1 MQDQPV
7 HIPELVAHRG
17 YALHYPENTL
27 IGIEAAITA
36 GARYLEVD
44 VQLSADQVPVLFH
57 DRNMDRL
64 CRAHGKVHEFT
75 REELRAFNVTEFDRF
90 GYKFAQNPITL
101 LAELGALLAKHTGV
115 TAFIEIKRA
124 ALEHFDDATV
134 LDRILHTLAP
144 VSSQCVLISYDFPVL
159 KLARDRDY
167 HSVGAILEQ
176 WHHWKTLE
184 VQSIKPDYL
193 FCDAA
198 DLPRFDE
205 VEAPN
210 AKVVVYEITDPL
222 QALRLAARGVG
233 FIETFAIGEMLQ
245 SFELL
250 RHIQR

>member
-1 MQDQPV
+1 V
-7 HIPELVAHRG
+7 RIPELVAHRG

-27 IGIEAAITA
+27 IALEAAIAA
-36 GARYLEVD
+36 GAKFVEVD
-44 VQLSADQVPVLFH
+44 VQLSADKVPVLFH

-101 LAELGALLAKHTGV
+101 LAELGALLAKHPSV

-124 ALEHFDDATV
+124 ALEHFGAATV
-134 LDRILHTLAP
+134 LDRVLHALTP
-144 VSSQCVLISYDFPVL
+144 VTPQCVLISYDIPVL
-159 KLARDRDY
+159 KAARDRGY
-167 HSVGAILEQ
+167 HSVGAILEK
-176 WHHWKTLE
+176 WHHWKTPE
-184 VQSIKPDYL
+184 VQAIKPDYL

-198 DLPRFDE
+198 DLPRFGE
-205 VEAPN
+205 VEALN
-210 AKVVVYEITDPL
+210 AKVVVYEITDPN

-245 SFELL
+245 SLESL
-250 RHIQR
+250 RHTQG